1 MFRPLFRARS
11 GKLGELNGYA
21 EEQMS
26 GQKTV
31 RAYSMEPNMIRRFA
45 AKNKI
50 AADAYYNAD
59 YHGTLVGPTVNLINN
74 ISLTLVSVFGCL
86 LYMNG
91 AIHLGDVSSFV
102 LYSRKFSGP
111 INETAN
117 IVNELQSAAAAA
129 ERVFRLLDAPEET
142 PDLPDAVRFGRDGVP
157 VHGHVETHA
166 VQFGYDPAKT
176 IIHDL
181 SIDVKPGTTVAIV
194 GPTGAGKTTII
205 NLIMRFYDPDSG
217 TIRLEGYDTKSAVRS
232 TLRRSFTMVLQD
244 TWLFSGTIAENIAY
258 GADHPVTREEVER
271 AAVTAGIDSFIR
283 SLPQGYDTPLIDEG
297 VNISKG
303 QKQLLTIARAMVSD
317 APVLILDEATSHVD
331 SMTEMRI
338 QEAMRHLMQGRT
350 AFVIAHRLSTVR
362 DADCILVLREG
373 RVIESGTHDALMEKK
388 SFYYS
393 LHNSQYDG

>member
-1 MFRPLFRARS
+1 M
-11 GKLGELNGYA
+11 
-21 EEQMS
+21 
-26 GQKTV
+26 
-31 RAYSMEPNMIRRFA
+31 
-45 AKNKI
+45 
-50 AADAYYNAD
+50 
-59 YHGTLVGPTVNLINN
+59 
-74 ISLTLVSVFGCL
+74 
-86 LYMNG
+86 
-91 AIHLGDVSSFV
+91 
-102 LYSRKFSGP
+102 
-111 INETAN
+111 
-117 IVNELQSAAAAA
+117 
-129 ERVFRLLDAPEET
+129 
-142 PDLPDAVRFGRDGVP
+142 PDLPDAVRFGRDGIP
-157 VHGHVETHA
+157 VRGHVETHA
-166 VQFGYDPAKT
+166 VRFGYEPAKT

-181 SIDVKPGTTVAIV
+181 TIDVKPGTTVAIV

-217 TIRLEGYDTKSAVRS
+217 TIHLEGYDTKSAVRS

-258 GADHPVTREEVER
+258 GADHPVTREAIER

-283 SLPQGYDTPLIDEG
+283 SLPQGYDTPLVDEG

-338 QEAMRHLMQGRT
+338 QEAMRHLMRGRT
-350 AFVIAHRLSTVR
+350 SFVIAHRLSTVR

-388 SFYYS
+388 GFYYS